1 MGESNIGSNKYPLA
15 KIPAMAD
22 PADIQV
28 ALKYYH
34 WGQEA
39 EPEGLATAGISKYL
53 DDIDD
58 RIDDIEIDLAN
69 VIEDTIIDAKG
80 DLIVGVL
87 TSTASVTNKV
97 LTSNVATLTTSAAHS
112 FIEGDKIIV
121 TGVDA
126 TFNGTYDVTAT
137 TSTTV
142 SYAKTAS
149 NVTSTAVSPAGQVQQ
164 VSVDNLTVGSDGHYL
179 VADSTQ
185 TLGIK
190 WAAIA
195 SASTS
200 SAGTVQLNDT
210 LSSTSTTQ
218 AATANVAK
226 TLQDTK
232 APLNFSTN
240 AQTGT
245 TYSLVKA
252 DNGYII
258 EMSNTSANTLTIP
271 LNAAT
276 NGDFAIG
283 SQVTVI
289 QTNSG
294 QTTINVTAGVTL
306 NCTPQG
312 TANTAKLRAQWS
324 SCTLIKRAENTW
336 VAIGDLVA

>member
-1 MGESNIGSNKYPLA
+1 
-15 KIPAMAD
+15 MAD

-39 EPEGLATAGISKYL
+39 EPEGTATAGISKYL
-53 DDIDD
+53 DDIDT
-58 RIDDIEIDLAN
+58 RIDGIDTSLEN
-69 VIEDTIIDAKG
+69 VVEETIIDLKG
-80 DLIVGVL
+80 DLLVG
-87 TSTASVTNKV
+87 
-97 LTSNVATLTTSAAHS
+97 TSNNNL
-112 FIEGDKIIV
+112 
-121 TGVDA
+121 
-126 TFNGTYDVTAT
+126 
-137 TSTTV
+137 
-142 SYAKTAS
+142 
-149 NVTSTAVSPAGQVQQ
+149 
-164 VSVDNLTVGSDGHYL
+164 DNLAVGSDGHIL
-179 VADSTQ
+179 TADST
-185 TLGIK
+185 TATGLK
-190 WAAIA
+190 WAALPLNNTLT
-195 SASTS
+195 STS
-200 SAGTVQLNDT
+200 ES
-210 LSSTSTTQ
+210 Q
-218 AATANVAK
+218 AATASTVK

-258 EMSNTSANTLTIP
+258 EMSNVSANTLTIP

-283 SQVTVI
+283 SQVTII

-324 SCTLIKRAENTW
+324 SCTLIKRATDTW
-336 VAIGDLVA
+336 VAVGDLVA

>member
-1 MGESNIGSNKYPLA
+1 MAATNIGSSKYPLA

-39 EPEGLATAGISKYL
+39 EPEGTATAGISKYL
-53 DDIDD
+53 DDIDT
-58 RIDDIEIDLAN
+58 RIDGIDSTLTN
-69 VIEDTIIDAKG
+69 VVEETIIDLKG
-80 DLIVGVL
+80 DLLVG
-87 TSTASVTNKV
+87 
-97 LTSNVATLTTSAAHS
+97 TSNNNL
-112 FIEGDKIIV
+112 
-121 TGVDA
+121 
-126 TFNGTYDVTAT
+126 
-137 TSTTV
+137 
-142 SYAKTAS
+142 
-149 NVTSTAVSPAGQVQQ
+149 
-164 VSVDNLTVGSDGHYL
+164 DNLAVGSDGYVL
-179 VADSTQ
+179 TADSTSA
-185 TLGIK
+185 TFGLK
-190 WAAIA
+190 WAALPLN
-195 SASTS
+195 STL
-200 SAGTVQLNDT
+200 T
-210 LSSTSTTQ
+210 STSTSQ
-218 AATANVAK
+218 AATASTVK

-232 APLNFSTN
+232 ASLNFSTN

-245 TYSLVKA
+245 TYPLVKA

-258 EMSNTSANTLTIP
+258 EMSNVSANTLTIP
-271 LNAAT
+271 LNAAA

-324 SCTLIKRAENTW
+324 SCTLIKRAENIW
-336 VAIGDLVA
+336 VAVGDLVA

>member
-1 MGESNIGSNKYPLA
+1 MAATNIGSSKYPLA

-39 EPEGLATAGISKYL
+39 EPEGTATAGISKYL
-53 DDIDD
+53 DDIDT
-58 RIDDIEIDLAN
+58 RIDGIDSTLTN
-69 VIEDTIIDAKG
+69 VVEETIIDLKG
-80 DLIVGVL
+80 DLLVG
-87 TSTASVTNKV
+87 
-97 LTSNVATLTTSAAHS
+97 TSNNNL
-112 FIEGDKIIV
+112 
-121 TGVDA
+121 
-126 TFNGTYDVTAT
+126 
-137 TSTTV
+137 
-142 SYAKTAS
+142 
-149 NVTSTAVSPAGQVQQ
+149 
-164 VSVDNLTVGSDGHYL
+164 DNLQLPEGSDGYVL
-179 VADSTQ
+179 TADSTSA
-185 TLGIK
+185 TFGLK
-190 WAAIA
+190 WAALP
-195 SASTS
+195 
-200 SAGTVQLNDT
+200 LNST
-210 LSSTSTTQ
+210 LSSTSTSQ
-218 AATANVAK
+218 AATASTVK

-232 APLNFSTN
+232 ASLNFSTN

-245 TYSLVKA
+245 TYPLVKA

-258 EMSNTSANTLTIP
+258 EMSNVSANTLTIP
-271 LNAAT
+271 LNNAA
-276 NGDFAIG
+276 NGDFAVG

>member
-1 MGESNIGSNKYPLA
+1 MAATNIGSSKYPLA
-15 KIPAMAD
+15 KVPEMAD
-22 PADIQV
+22 AADIQV

-34 WGQEA
+34 WGQET
-39 EPEGLATAGISKYL
+39 EPESAPTAGVTKYIS
-53 DDIDD
+53 
-58 RIDDIEIDLAN
+58 DLETSVSSINTTIAN
-69 VIEDTIIDAKG
+69 IVNKTIIDAKG
-80 DLIVGVL
+80 DLIVG
-87 TSTASVTNKV
+87 
-97 LTSNVATLTTSAAHS
+97 SA
-112 FIEGDKIIV
+112 D
-121 TGVDA
+121 
-126 TFNGTYDVTAT
+126 NL
-137 TSTTV
+137 
-142 SYAKTAS
+142 
-149 NVTSTAVSPAGQVQQ
+149 
-164 VSVDNLTVGSDGHYL
+164 VDNLTVGSEGHVL
-179 VADSTQ
+179 TADPNA

-190 WAAIA
+190 WAALP
-195 SASTS
+195 
-200 SAGTVQLNDT
+200 LNDT
-210 LSSTSTTQ
+210 LTSTSTSQ
-218 AATANVAK
+218 GATASTVK

-336 VAIGDLVA
+336 IAVGDLVA

>member
-1 MGESNIGSNKYPLA
+1 MAATNIGSSKYPLA

-39 EPEGLATAGISKYL
+39 EPEGTATAGISKYL
-53 DDIDD
+53 DDIDT
-58 RIDDIEIDLAN
+58 RIDGIDSTLTN
-69 VIEDTIIDAKG
+69 VVEETIIDLKG
-80 DLIVGVL
+80 DLLVG
-87 TSTASVTNKV
+87 
-97 LTSNVATLTTSAAHS
+97 TSNNNL
-112 FIEGDKIIV
+112 
-121 TGVDA
+121 
-126 TFNGTYDVTAT
+126 
-137 TSTTV
+137 
-142 SYAKTAS
+142 
-149 NVTSTAVSPAGQVQQ
+149 
-164 VSVDNLTVGSDGHYL
+164 DNLQLPGGSDGYVL
-179 VADSTQ
+179 TADSTSA
-185 TLGIK
+185 TFGIK
-190 WAAIA
+190 WAALPLN
-195 SASTS
+195 STL
-200 SAGTVQLNDT
+200 T
-210 LSSTSTTQ
+210 STSTSQ
-218 AATANVAK
+218 AATASTVK

-232 APLNFSTN
+232 ASLNFSTN

-245 TYSLVKA
+245 TYPLVKA

-258 EMSNTSANTLTIP
+258 EMSNVSANTLTIP
-271 LNAAT
+271 LNAAA
-276 NGDFAIG
+276 NGDFAVG

>member
-1 MGESNIGSNKYPLA
+1 MGASNIGSSKYPLA

-39 EPEGLATAGISKYL
+39 EPEGTATAGISKYL
-53 DDIDD
+53 DDIDT
-58 RIDDIEIDLAN
+58 RIDEIDTTLLN
-69 VIEDTIIDAKG
+69 VIEDTIVDAKG
-80 DLIVGVL
+80 DLIVGFL
-87 TSTASVTNKV
+87 TNTASVTNKV
-97 LTSNVATLTTSAAHS
+97 LTSNVATLTTSTNHN
-112 FIEGDKIIV
+112 FIVGDKVIV
-121 TGVDA
+121 TGVDS
-126 TFNGTYDVTAT
+126 TFNGTYTVTAKT
-137 TSTTV
+137 NTTV

-149 NVTSTAVSPAGQVQQ
+149 NVPSAAVSPAGQIQET
-164 VSVDNLTVGSDGHYL
+164 SVDNLTVGSDGHYL
-179 VADSTQ
+179 VADSAQ
-185 TLGIK
+185 TLGVK
-190 WAAIA
+190 WAALPLN
-195 SASTS
+195 STL
-200 SAGTVQLNDT
+200 T
-210 LSSTSTTQ
+210 STSTSE
-218 AATANVAK
+218 AATASTVK

-245 TYSLVKA
+245 TYSLVKS

-258 EMSNTSANTLTIP
+258 EMNNASANTLTIP
-271 LNAAT
+271 LNSDT
-276 NGDFAIG
+276 NGDFTVG

-289 QTNSG
+289 QTGSG

-336 VAIGDLVA
+336 IAVGDLVA

>member
-1 MGESNIGSNKYPLA
+1 MAASDIGSSKYPLA
-15 KIPAMAD
+15 KIPALAD

-39 EPEGLATAGISKYL
+39 EPEGTATAGISKYL
-53 DDIDD
+53 DDIDT
-58 RIDDIEIDLAN
+58 RIDGIDSTLTN
-69 VIEDTIIDAKG
+69 VVEETIIDLKG
-80 DLIVGVL
+80 DLLVG
-87 TSTASVTNKV
+87 
-97 LTSNVATLTTSAAHS
+97 TSNNNL
-112 FIEGDKIIV
+112 
-121 TGVDA
+121 
-126 TFNGTYDVTAT
+126 
-137 TSTTV
+137 
-142 SYAKTAS
+142 
-149 NVTSTAVSPAGQVQQ
+149 
-164 VSVDNLTVGSDGHYL
+164 DNLAVGSDGYVL
-179 VADSTQ
+179 TADSTSATFGLKWEALPLNS
-185 TLGIK
+185 TL
-190 WAAIA
+190 
-195 SASTS
+195 T
-200 SAGTVQLNDT
+200 
-210 LSSTSTTQ
+210 STSTSQ
-218 AATANVAK
+218 AATASTVK

-232 APLNFSTN
+232 ASLNFSTN

-252 DNGYII
+252 DNGYIV
-258 EMSNTSANTLTIP
+258 EMSNVSANTLTIP

-276 NGDFAIG
+276 NGDFAVG

-294 QTTINVTAGVTL
+294 QTTINVTSGVTL